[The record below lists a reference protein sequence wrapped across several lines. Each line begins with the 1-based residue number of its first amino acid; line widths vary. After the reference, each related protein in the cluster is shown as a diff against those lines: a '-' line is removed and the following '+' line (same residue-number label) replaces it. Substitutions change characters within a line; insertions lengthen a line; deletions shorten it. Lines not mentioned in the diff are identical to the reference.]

1 MAPFRALC
9 LRFAAALW
17 PERHKSYT
25 AVIGARYEK
34 TIGTRNLILNEDYLR
49 CCFAVGEITFVADSR
64 FKDFMDFIIG

>member
-1 MAPFRALC
+1 MTWHTFTILIMAPFRALC

-34 TIGTRNLILNEDYLR
+34 TIGTRNLILNED
-49 CCFAVGEITFVADSR
+49 SKR
-64 FKDFMDFIIG
+64 FLKIKSSLLP